1 MVVNVLNIQGSKVKE
16 LNLVDGIF
24 NITPHEQSI
33 YEVVRAQRLAMR
45 QGTHDV
51 KNRGEVSGGGRK
63 PYKQKGTARARQGSI
78 RAGQWVG
85 GGTIFGPTPRKYDVK
100 INKKVRQL
108 ALKSAL
114 SFHNQHNTLIVLDQL
129 QLKSIKTKDFEKVL
143 ENLKLQD
150 KKTLFLDVN
159 MSKEVLLSGRNIPTV
174 ILENSTHASVYD
186 LLNCKN
192 LVLTEEAVKYFEEAL
207 K

>member
-1 MVVNVLNIQGSKVKE
+1 MLVNVLNIQGSKVKE

-24 NITPHEQSI
+24 NITPHEQAI

-51 KNRGEVSGGGRK
+51 KKRGEVSGGGRK
-63 PYKQKGTARARQGSI
+63 PYKQKGTGRARQGSI

-85 GGTIFGPTPRKYDVK
+85 GGTIFGPTPRKYNVK
-100 INKKVRQL
+100 INKKVRHL

-114 SFHNQHNTLIVLDQL
+114 SFHNLNNTLIVLDQL

>member
-1 MVVNVLNIQGSKVKE
+1 
-16 LNLVDGIF
+16 
-24 NITPHEQSI
+24 
-33 YEVVRAQRLAMR
+33 MR

-63 PYKQKGTARARQGSI
+63 PYKQKGTGRARQGSI

-85 GGTIFGPTPRKYDVK
+85 GGTIFGPTPRKYNVK
-100 INKKVRQL
+100 INKKVRHL

-114 SFHNQHNTLIVLDQL
+114 SFHNLNNTLIVLDQL